1 MENKRSKRGGE
12 DPAWM
17 SKRQQDELDEAD
29 RFQVR
34 LCAIV
39 DLRACKAPPE
49 AKLSCT
55 CAGCAYLLQSWP
67 SQHCVLPKGRL

>member
-17 SKRQQDELDEAD
+17 SKRQQNELDEAD

-34 LCAIV
+34 LSV
-39 DLRACKAPPE
+39 VLTLRACKTSSE

-55 CAGCAYLLQSWP
+55 CAECA
-67 SQHCVLPKGRL
+67 

>member
-34 LCAIV
+34 LRAAV
-39 DLRACKAPPE
+39 GLKACKARSE
-49 AKLSCT
+49 ANLSCT
-55 CAGCAYLLQSWP
+55 QATGAEWTYLLQS
-67 SQHCVLPKGRL
+67 LPG

>member
-1 MENKRSKRGGE
+1 MENKRSKRSGE

-34 LCAIV
+34 LSAAL
-39 DLRACKAPPE
+39 DLTAARRPQK
-49 AKLSCT
+49 
-55 CAGCAYLLQSWP
+55 QS
-67 SQHCVLPKGRL
+67 